1 MSFKLSIIVP
11 CFNEAKVI
19 REIASRL
26 MTVASSQQ
34 LTFEIIFINDGSTD
48 ATLQILGEL
57 CATQPS
63 IKCISFSRNFGHQA
77 AVSAGILNAS
87 GNVAIIMDA
96 DLQDPPELI
105 PAMIA
110 LWMKE
115 KSNVVY
121 GVRTRRENETWFK
134 KNSAKLYY
142 RLLSSLSDVHIPN
155 DSGDFR
161 LIDKAV
167 IDAFRCFP
175 ERHKYIRGLIGWMG
189 YKQVPFYYE
198 RQGRFAGETKYSL
211 LKMLHFGR
219 YGLVYFTKK
228 PLRLAMNLG
237 ILCLFFGII
246 LIAYVFISKYYF
258 PQTTV
263 KGWSSILI
271 AVVFFGGVQLLS
283 IGLIGEYIGSI
294 FDEVKGRP
302 EFIMEKKINF

>member
-11 CFNEAKVI
+11 CFNEAVVI
-19 REIASRL
+19 RETALRL
-26 MTVASSQQ
+26 VAVLSPMQS
-34 LTFEIIFINDGSTD
+34 TFEIIFVDDGSTD
-48 ATLQILGEL
+48 ATLQIISEL
-57 CATQPS
+57 CAGEPN

-87 GNVAIIMDA
+87 GDLAIIIDS

-105 PAMIA
+105 PAMVELCI
-110 LWMKE
+110 KE

-142 RLLSSLSDVHIPN
+142 RLLNSLSDVHLPN

-161 LIDKAV
+161 LIDKTV
-167 IDAFRCFP
+167 MDAFRRFP

-189 YKQVPFYYE
+189 FKQIPFYYE
-198 RQGRFAGETKYSL
+198 RQGRFAGETKYSF
-211 LKMLHFGR
+211 LKMLSFAR

-228 PLRLAMNLG
+228 PLRVATNLG

-258 PQTTV
+258 PQTTM

-283 IGLIGEYIGSI
+283 IGLIGEYIASI
-294 FDEVKGRP
+294 FDEVKARP